1 MSTSEQQS
9 ETGRSILAVNAGSSS
24 IKFGMFSA
32 TDPIAQVFAG
42 GITGIGTDAATFKV
56 CETSSGDALCRE
68 FCIPDRVT
76 AVNVLAD
83 WLTER
88 IAPGALAAIA
98 HRIVDGAPSE
108 RRTAVIDRPLLAALY
123 DSAPDVPEHLPLELH
138 LIETLRRKFIGT
150 AHIAC
155 FDSWFHLSMPRIAH
169 LLPLPR
175 KYEAMGLKRYG
186 FHGLSCAFLM
196 KELERV
202 AGAPAATGKIV
213 IAHLGG
219 GASVTAV
226 RMGHSC
232 DTTMGMTPGGGIMM
246 GSRSGDLDP
255 GVGWFLVRHAEMT
268 PASFN
273 HVANHES
280 GMLGISETSGD
291 VQVLLARQ
299 ATDHRAAEALDLFCY
314 QARKGVAS
322 MAAAIEGIDTLI
334 FAGGIGEHCAEI
346 RARICAPL
354 AFLGVVLDPNRN
366 GSGAG
371 LVSSEESRV
380 AVRVLHTDEQWM
392 LAEEARLLLSQAE
405 HRAPGACVP

>member
-1 MSTSEQQS
+1 MSTSEQHS
-9 ETGRSILAVNAGSSS
+9 EPGSSILAVNAGTSS

-32 TDPIAQVFAG
+32 TDPIEQVFEG
-42 GITGIGTDAATFKV
+42 GITGIGTDAAAFRV
-56 CETSSGDALCRE
+56 CETSHGDTFCRE

-83 WLTER
+83 WLTDR
-88 IAPGALAAIA
+88 IAPGTLAAIA

-108 RRTAVIDRPLLAALY
+108 RRAAVIDRPLLAALY
-123 DSAPDVPEHLPLELH
+123 DSAPDAPEHLPLELH
-138 LIETLRRKFIGT
+138 LIETLRRKFAGT

-175 KYEAMGLKRYG
+175 KYQSMGLKRYG
-186 FHGLSCAFLM
+186 FHGLSCAYLM
-196 KELERV
+196 TQLGRV
-202 AGAPAATGKIV
+202 AGAPAATGKVV

-226 RMGHSC
+226 RSGHSR

-255 GVGWFLVRHAEMT
+255 GVGWFLARHAKMT
-268 PASFN
+268 AAGFN
-273 HVANHES
+273 HMANHES
-280 GMLGISETSGD
+280 GMLGISETSAD

-299 ATDHRAAEALDLFCY
+299 ASDHRAAEALELFCY
-314 QARKGVAS
+314 QARKAVAS
-322 MAAAIEGIDTLI
+322 MAAAIDGIDTLV

-354 AFLGVVLDPNRN
+354 AFIGVVLDPHLN
-366 GSGAG
+366 GSDAG
-371 LVSSEESRV
+371 LISSAESTV

-392 LAEEARLLLSQAE
+392 LAEEARLLLGQAGY
-405 HRAPGACVP
+405 PGRGASVP